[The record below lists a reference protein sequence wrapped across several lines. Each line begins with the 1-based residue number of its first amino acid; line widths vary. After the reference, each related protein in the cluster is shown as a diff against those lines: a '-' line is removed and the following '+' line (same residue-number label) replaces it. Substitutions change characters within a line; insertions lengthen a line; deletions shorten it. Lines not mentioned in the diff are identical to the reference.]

1 MSLVVYLF
9 ERWVFF
15 WSFWVAQL
23 ESYLLFFLRMSSSE
37 GTDRWWPR
45 IKSTFRAKW
54 IKPAW
59 RKKTLTWISS
69 KKSNKFIFQ
78 PLWNAHFRARAAVKD
93 HISLI
98 QGTFLTGKYREGL
111 RSSYRN
117 FADCDKIFTRLEN
130 RTNRLQRNLKASE
143 KQEKIICSG
152 LSAVP
157 TIQVLDFLTVT
168 NLQ

>member
-1 MSLVVYLF
+1 MTSNQINFQGIVDKT
-9 ERWVFF
+9 
-15 WSFWVAQL
+15 SSAQENPHL
-23 ESYLLFFLRMSSSE
+23 NIVKE
-37 GTDRWWPR
+37 
-45 IKSTFRAKW
+45 K
-54 IKPAW
+54 
-59 RKKTLTWISS
+59 
-69 KKSNKFIFQ
+69 
-78 PLWNAHFRARAAVKD
+78 ARAAVKD

-157 TIQVLDFLTVT
+157 TIQANIAAAQSHFK
-168 NLQ
+168 